1 MCEQTAPKNASRTGG
16 AGGYQLGTFDGN
28 ESEWLSSFFPEP
40 ASGLRTDD
48 NGAVRPPPLSERYH
62 LAIDPSFRR
71 SPGLRVVLS
80 NITKDRRS
88 PLIRP
93 SHPWEV
99 TYGYASVVW
108 SPEQR
113 KYLAFMAGEMC
124 CSGGPDGGPPR
135 IWDGDCANS
144 SLTANA
150 WDDAAKGAAETASS
164 SSAPP
169 PSSCVC
175 HEGME
180 FKCVPQTCVV
190 GSAAPAASNDACEAR
205 CIASAKKDPLNG
217 CFASSFELATR
228 TCSLHSTFAR
238 PIAHQGFT
246 GCQCRD
252 LDKPAAPLRDVIQC
266 SPDGTGSN
274 PPMYGPLH
282 KRCFA
287 HLFLPAFAP
296 SFIGEL

>member
-1 MCEQTAPKNASRTGG
+1 MSAYASDFCDEGGKGPTRFIYGMCEQTAPKNASRTGG

-40 ASGLRTDD
+40 ALGLRTDD

-113 KYLAFMAGEMC
+113 KYLAFMAGEVC

-164 SSAPP
+164 SATPP

-205 CIASAKKDPLNG
+205 CLASAKKDPLNG

-238 PIAHQGFT
+238 PIAH
-246 GCQCRD
+246 
-252 LDKPAAPLRDVIQC
+252 
-266 SPDGTGSN
+266 
-274 PPMYGPLH
+274 H
-282 KRCFA
+282 
-287 HLFLPAFAP
+287 
-296 SFIGEL
+296 